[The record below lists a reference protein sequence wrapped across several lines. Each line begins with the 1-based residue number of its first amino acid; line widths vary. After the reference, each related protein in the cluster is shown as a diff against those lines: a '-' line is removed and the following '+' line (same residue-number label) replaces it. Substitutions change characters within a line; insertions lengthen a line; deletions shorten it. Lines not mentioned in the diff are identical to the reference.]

1 MNGAGLGLT
10 VAVTI
15 SDRTRYKEEQE
26 VAMAESATH
35 TTEHVTEDQNGPAA
49 VVARDEQNK
58 AAQARRARQ
67 MALVDGVMRDYE
79 PVLRE
84 LGQR

>member
-1 MNGAGLGLT
+1 
-10 VAVTI
+10 
-15 SDRTRYKEEQE
+15 
-26 VAMAESATH
+26 MAESAAH
-35 TTEHVTEDQNGPAA
+35 TTEHVTEDQNGPASAA
-49 VVARDEQNK
+49 VRDERDE

-67 MALVDGVMRDYE
+67 MALIDGVMRDYE

>member
-1 MNGAGLGLT
+1 MNGVRPSPA
-10 VAVTI
+10 VAVAT
-15 SDRTRYKEEQE
+15 SGRVGYNGRQE

-35 TTEHVTEDQNGPAA
+35 TTEHATEDQNGSAA
-49 VVARDEQNK
+49 TIRDEMDK

-67 MALVDGVMRDYE
+67 MALIDGVMRDYE

>member
-1 MNGAGLGLT
+1 MNGAEPGPGGA
-10 VAVTI
+10 VAT
-15 SDRTRYKEEQE
+15 SGRANCNEKQE

-35 TTEHVTEDQNGPAA
+35 TTEHATENRDGPAA
-49 VVARDEQNK
+49 AVRNERDE

-67 MALVDGVMRDYE
+67 MALIDGVMRDYE

-84 LGQR
+84 LFQR

>member
-1 MNGAGLGLT
+1 VNGARPGPT
-10 VAVTI
+10 VAVAT
-15 SDRTRYKEEQE
+15 SGGAGYNEEQE
-26 VAMAESATH
+26 VIMAESATH
-35 TTEHVTEDQNGPAA
+35 TTEHAAEGENGPAA
-49 VVARDEQNK
+49 VIRDERDK

-67 MALVDGVMRDYE
+67 MALIDGVMRDYE